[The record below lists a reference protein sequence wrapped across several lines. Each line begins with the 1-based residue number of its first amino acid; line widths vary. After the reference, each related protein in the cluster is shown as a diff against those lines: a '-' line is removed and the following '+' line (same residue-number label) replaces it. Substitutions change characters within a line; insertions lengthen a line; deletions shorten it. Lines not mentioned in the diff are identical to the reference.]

1 MTHNW
6 CTFLETPLLSATKSL
21 VLLCVLRVVSSKSSF
36 SRILSPSVIFTFPKL
51 TGEFTSLEEPSD
63 DSSITTVSGLLAD
76 GSGFVE
82 SERWDE
88 PNGPMRMLK
97 LPIVNS
103 SFDFRRLLYCCWLKA
118 KKPSNS

>member
-1 MTHNW
+1 
-6 CTFLETPLLSATKSL
+6 LS
-21 VLLCVLRVVSSKSSF
+21 SSA
-36 SRILSPSVIFTFPKL
+36 IGAFPKL

-82 SERWDE
+82 SERRDE
-88 PNGPMRMLK
+88 PDGPMRMLK

-103 SFDFRRLLYCCWLKA
+103 FSCLSSTSVLLLAKIEKA
-118 KKPSNS
+118 VEFMIPTPRVPMVGAN